1 MASTDA
7 LADVARLKVDVR
19 HPNHWSKIISS
30 SSAQSAVEMIGVPG
44 AGKHLV
50 LTDVAISSLTAQTT
64 QLFETTTGIYG
75 IIYTGTN
82 GNHVSNLVTP
92 IPLGTNE
99 ALNVTT
105 TAGIAHSIFVSGYTE
120 VD

>member
-1 MASTDA
+1 MAA
-7 LADVARLKVDVR
+7 LADVARIKVDVR
-19 HPNHWSKIISS
+19 HPNYWDKIISS
-30 SSAQSAVEMIGVPG
+30 SSAQSAVEMIAAPG

-50 LTDVAISSLTAQTT
+50 LTDIAISSLTAQTT

-75 IIYTGTN
+75 IVYTGAN
-82 GNHVSNLVTP
+82 GNHISNLVTP
-92 IPLGTNE
+92 IPLGSNE

-105 TAGIAHSIFVSGYTE
+105 TAAVAHSVHVSGYTE